1 MKTAMH
7 ESDPPTEGSIYR
19 PIGEVAALLCLKTHV
34 LRFWETKFKQIA
46 PLKRSGGRRYYRRE
60 DVRLL
65 FQIRDLLYVEGYT
78 LRGAQKVLR
87 ARARP
92 PNADKKT
99 EQPQKNNQEE
109 NQGGD
114 QGGDQGKDQGR
125 DEEKNTPT
133 AQLQPISDAVRA
145 DLRRITQ
152 RLEQTLATCSR
163 KDAEGKTLDEHEQ
176 ENEQDASE
184 QEASEQATDRETTH
198 EQATDKD
205 ASSGEQ

>member
-99 EQPQKNNQEE
+99 EQPQKNNQEGK
-109 NQGGD
+109 QGGD
-114 QGGDQGKDQGR
+114 QGRDQGRDEGRDQGKDQGR

-184 QEASEQATDRETTH
+184 QEASEQATD
-198 EQATDKD
+198 KD